1 MNKYKEN
8 ANRLHSHL
16 SNIFSDVEVSDTRH
30 NIVFTGKTP
39 RQSDL
44 NPKLEFKIKVNK
56 NSLNKITE
64 KISYQYLID
73 PRKDDI
79 GINMTDSFES
89 IEETITNILKDKRL
103 DSAYLESI
111 KPDEKLEEI
120 NEDKNKEVLNLPEK
134 ISECLSVKERKLEV
148 NKEAILKIFE
158 KRGLEVSFYSI
169 SHTNTH
175 NQTKYLIT
183 EGDSKKE
190 FYDSKFPVKELEIS
204 LRVKKDGGISIP
216 ALLLVE
222 TELRQVPN
230 VTDVLSSHFSGV
242 VTAFIDLD
250 NISEIK

>member
-64 KISYQYLID
+64 KVSYQYLID

-89 IEETITNILKDKRL
+89 IEETITNILKGKRL
-103 DSAYLESI
+103 DQAYLESI
-111 KPDEKLEEI
+111 KPDEKLEAI
-120 NEDKNKEVLNLPEK
+120 NEDKKQEVLNLPEK
-134 ISECLSVKERKLEV
+134 VSECLNIQERTLEIS
-148 NKEAILKIFE
+148 KEAILKIFE

-175 NQTKYLIT
+175 NQTKYLVT
-183 EGDSKKE
+183 ESENKKE
-190 FYDSKFPVKELEIS
+190 FYDPKLPAKELEIS
-204 LRVKKDGGISIP
+204 LRVKKNGEINIP
-216 ALLLVE
+216 SLLLVE
-222 TELRQVPN
+222 TELRQIPN

-250 NISEIK
+250 NINEVK